1 MNKYKKVLSL
11 LGIAKKANKLY
22 AGEFKTITS
31 IRKRKSQLVL
41 ISEDASENTKKKFVN
56 SCKYYN
62 TKYLF
67 FGLKSDLGKSIGF
80 SSPVSVLSIVD
91 KKFSEVI
98 IKEILK
104 ENTN

>member
-22 AGEFKTITS
+22 AGEFRTITS
-31 IRKRKSQLVL
+31 IKKRESQLVL
-41 ISEDASENTKKKFVN
+41 ISEDASKNTKKKFVN

-62 TKYLF
+62 IKYLF

-80 SSPVSVLSIVD
+80 SPVSVLSIVD